1 MKKATRQHAR
11 AHTKQLALRTIFQ
24 QEAISRADSARVT
37 HLTRTAVSHI
47 VSELI
52 AEGLIEESGLGPS
65 AAENRR

>member
-1 MKKATRQHAR
+1 MKKATRQHTR

-24 QEAISRADSARVT
+24 QKAISRADSARVT
-37 HLTRTAVSHI
+37 HLTRTTVSHI
-47 VSELI
+47 VSELV